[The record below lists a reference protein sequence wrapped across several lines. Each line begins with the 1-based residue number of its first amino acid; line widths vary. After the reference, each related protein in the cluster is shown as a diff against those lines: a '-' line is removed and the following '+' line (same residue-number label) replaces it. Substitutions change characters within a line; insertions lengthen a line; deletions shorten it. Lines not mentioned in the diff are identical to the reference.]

1 MKETM
6 LFSIFLKNV
15 VLFPK
20 AFFSLDRKLVL
31 SQGSNL
37 SFNTS
42 LSAYKTSLGKRFLF
56 VK

>member
-1 MKETM
+1 MKETI
-6 LFSIFLKNV
+6 LFSIFLRNV

-20 AFFSLDRKLVL
+20 AFFTFDRKLVL
-31 SQGSNL
+31 NQGSNL

-42 LSAYKTSLGKRFLF
+42 LSAYKTSLGETFLF